1 MRPFLYLYAVSDTIL
16 LHISATPRRRDI
28 PVSCNSFIWILRT
41 APANFI
47 CPCYSFVHMVGENES
62 QNEKMEN
69 ETISFSIFNHLPIH
83 NRNLR
88 LILFIQMLQI
98 MLCLC
103 RDHAGEQQHSDQV
116 RDGHECIQ
124 HVRNRPHTRSSASTG
139 AHTTT
144 AINSTLYGRIAFL
157 PSRYSAARSP

>member
-1 MRPFLYLYAVSDTIL
+1 
-16 LHISATPRRRDI
+16 
-28 PVSCNSFIWILRT
+28 
-41 APANFI
+41 
-47 CPCYSFVHMVGENES
+47 MVGENES

-124 HVRNRPHTRSSASTG
+124 HVRNRPHKIERKHRC
-139 AHTTT
+139 AHNDRDKQHLIRQNCLFAEQILSGTLAVVRPSEDGGVRERNDADHQNQRTDIRNLCECRRGHLT
-144 AINSTLYGRIAFL
+144 AV
-157 PSRYSAARSP
+157 